1 MKVYFETLGCP
12 KNFNDTQAAEAFLMK
27 EGFEI
32 TDDPADADHIIVN
45 TCGFINDAKKESID
59 KIFEMADLKGEK
71 KTLTVSGCLSQ
82 RYASELTAEMPEV
95 DLFIGVND
103 YERLPELLKELSE
116 GKLSDRN
123 SSSDSCAYASKLP
136 LRDRN
141 ISEGSYTATLRIA
154 EGCDNR
160 CAYCVIPSIRGGYRS
175 KSMEDV
181 ISEAQI
187 LSDKGIK
194 EIILIAQD
202 VTNYGIDLY
211 GRYMLPD
218 LLKKLVNISG
228 IQWIRLMYCYEDRIT
243 DELIK
248 VMAEEPKICNY
259 IDVPIQ
265 HSSDHT
271 LKEMKRRSTGASIR
285 NTISRLRKAMPDIAI
300 RTTLIVG
307 FPGETEEDF
316 EDLMDFVEE
325 ERFQRLGVF
334 AYSQEEG
341 TPAGDREDQIPEDVK
356 EMRLDQ
362 IMRTQL
368 DISYQH
374 NQALIGSVLEVL
386 VEDVDDDGSYI
397 GRSRYDAPEIDNS
410 VIFTSSRELSPGDM
424 VNVYINDA
432 FDYDLAGYETEVE
445 DL

>member
-12 KNFNDTQAAEAFLMK
+12 KNFNDTQAAEAFLIK

-32 TDDPADADHIIVN
+32 ADSPEEADHIIVN

-59 KIFEMADLKGEK
+59 KIFEMAELKDQG

-82 RYASELTAEMPEV
+82 RYASELTEEMPEV

-103 YERLPELLKELSE
+103 YERLPGLLKELA
-116 GKLSDRN
+116 GGRLADRN
-123 SSSDSCAYASKLP
+123 SGSDSCAYASQLP
-136 LRDRN
+136 LLERN
-141 ISEGSYTATLRIA
+141 IEKGSYSATLRIA
-154 EGCDNR
+154 EGCDNC

-181 ISEAQI
+181 VSEAET
-187 LSDKGIK
+187 LAEKGIK

-211 GRYMLPD
+211 GRFMLPE
-218 LLKKLVNISG
+218 LLRKLVTVDG
-228 IQWIRLMYCYEDRIT
+228 IRWIRLMYCYEDRIT
-243 DELIK
+243 DELIE
-248 VMAEEPKICNY
+248 VMAEEPKICHY

-285 NTISRLRKAMPDIAI
+285 NTISRLRDAMPDIAI

-307 FPGETEEDF
+307 FPGETEDDF
-316 EDLMDFVEE
+316 YDLLEFVEE

-341 TPAGDREDQIPEDVK
+341 TPAGDREDQIPEDIK

-362 IMRTQL
+362 IMRKQL

-374 NQALIGSVLEVL
+374 NQELVGSVLEVL
-386 VEDVDDDGSYI
+386 VEAEDEDGSYI

-410 VIFTSSRELSPGDM
+410 VIFTSARDLEPGDII
-424 VNVYINDA
+424 NVYIDDA
-432 FDYDLAGYETEVE
+432 FDYDLAGHETEV
-445 DL
+445 

>member
-12 KNFNDTQAAEAFLMK
+12 KNFNDTQAAEAFLIK

-32 TDDPADADHIIVN
+32 ADSPEEADHIIVN
-45 TCGFINDAKKESID
+45 TCGFINDAKKESIE
-59 KIFEMADLKGEK
+59 KIFEMAELKDQG

-82 RYASELTAEMPEV
+82 RYASELTEEMPEV

-103 YERLPELLKELSE
+103 YGRLPGLLKELA
-116 GKLSDRN
+116 GGRLTDRN
-123 SSSDSCAYASKLP
+123 SGSDSCAYASQLP
-136 LRDRN
+136 LLERN
-141 ISEGSYTATLRIA
+141 IEKGSYSATLRIA
-154 EGCDNR
+154 EGCDNC

-181 ISEAQI
+181 VSEAET
-187 LSDKGIK
+187 LAEKGIK

-211 GRYMLPD
+211 GRFMLPE
-218 LLKKLVNISG
+218 LLRKLVTVDG
-228 IQWIRLMYCYEDRIT
+228 IRWIRLMYCYEDRIT
-243 DELIK
+243 DELIE
-248 VMAEEPKICNY
+248 VMAEEPKICHY

-285 NTISRLRKAMPDIAI
+285 NTISRLRDAMPDIAI

-307 FPGETEEDF
+307 FPGETEDDF
-316 EDLMDFVEE
+316 DDLLEFVEE

-341 TPAGDREDQIPEDVK
+341 TPAGDREDQIPEDIK

-374 NQALIGSVLEVL
+374 NQELVGSVLEVL
-386 VEDVDDDGSYI
+386 VEAEDEDGSYI

-410 VIFTSSRELSPGDM
+410 VIFTSARDLEPGDI
-424 VNVYINDA
+424 VNVYIDDA
-432 FDYDLAGYETEVE
+432 FDYDLAGHETEV
-445 DL
+445 

>member
-12 KNFNDTQAAEAFLMK
+12 KNFNDTQAAEAFLIK

-32 TDDPADADHIIVN
+32 ADSPEEADHIIVN

-59 KIFEMADLKGEK
+59 KIFEMAELKDQG

-82 RYASELTAEMPEV
+82 RYASELTEEMPEV

-103 YERLPELLKELSE
+103 YGRLPGLLKELA
-116 GKLSDRN
+116 GGRLADRN
-123 SSSDSCAYASKLP
+123 SGSDSCAYASQLP
-136 LRDRN
+136 LLERN
-141 ISEGSYTATLRIA
+141 IEKGSYSATLRIA
-154 EGCDNR
+154 EGCDNC

-181 ISEAQI
+181 VSEAEM
-187 LSDKGIK
+187 LAEKGIK

-211 GRYMLPD
+211 GRFMLPE
-218 LLKKLVNISG
+218 LLRKLVTVDG
-228 IQWIRLMYCYEDRIT
+228 IRWIRLMYCYEDRIT
-243 DELIK
+243 DELIE
-248 VMAEEPKICNY
+248 VMAEEPKICHY

-285 NTISRLRKAMPDIAI
+285 NTISRLRDAMPDIAI

-307 FPGETEEDF
+307 FPGETEDDF
-316 EDLMDFVEE
+316 DDLLEFVEE

-341 TPAGDREDQIPEDVK
+341 TPAGDREDQIPEDIK

-374 NQALIGSVLEVL
+374 NQELVGSVLEVL
-386 VEDVDDDGSYI
+386 VEAEDEDGSYI

-410 VIFTSSRELSPGDM
+410 VIFTSARDLEPGDI
-424 VNVYINDA
+424 VNVYIDDA
-432 FDYDLAGYETEVE
+432 FDYDLAGHETEV
-445 DL
+445 

>member
-12 KNFNDTQAAEAFLMK
+12 KNFNDTQAAEAFLIK

-32 TDDPADADHIIVN
+32 ADSPEEADHIIVN

-59 KIFEMADLKGEK
+59 KIFEMAELKDQG

-82 RYASELTAEMPEV
+82 RYASELTEEMPEV

-103 YERLPELLKELSE
+103 YERLPGLLKELA
-116 GKLSDRN
+116 GGRLGDRN
-123 SSSDSCAYASKLP
+123 SGSDSCAYASQLP
-136 LRDRN
+136 LLERN
-141 ISEGSYTATLRIA
+141 IEKGSYSATLRIA
-154 EGCDNR
+154 EGCDNC

-181 ISEAQI
+181 VSEAET
-187 LSDKGIK
+187 LAEKGIK

-211 GRYMLPD
+211 GRFMLPE
-218 LLKKLVNISG
+218 LLRKLVTVDG
-228 IQWIRLMYCYEDRIT
+228 IRWIRLMYCYEDRIT
-243 DELIK
+243 DELIE
-248 VMAEEPKICNY
+248 VMAEEPKICHY

-285 NTISRLRKAMPDIAI
+285 NTISRLRDAMPDIAI

-307 FPGETEEDF
+307 FPGETEDDF
-316 EDLMDFVEE
+316 DDLLEFVEE

-341 TPAGDREDQIPEDVK
+341 TPAGDREDQIPEDIK

-362 IMRTQL
+362 IMRKQL

-374 NQALIGSVLEVL
+374 NQELVGSVLEVL
-386 VEDVDDDGSYI
+386 VEAEDEDGSYI

-410 VIFTSSRELSPGDM
+410 VIFTSARDLEPGDI
-424 VNVYINDA
+424 VNVYIDDA
-432 FDYDLAGYETEVE
+432 FDYDLAGHETEV
-445 DL
+445 

>member
-1 MKVYFETLGCP
+1 MMKVYFETLGCP
-12 KNFNDTQAAEAFLMK
+12 KNFNDTQAAEAFLIK

-32 TDDPADADHIIVN
+32 ADSPEEADHIIVN

-59 KIFEMADLKGEK
+59 KIFEMAELKDQG

-82 RYASELTAEMPEV
+82 RYASELTEEMPEV

-103 YERLPELLKELSE
+103 YERLPGLLKELA
-116 GKLSDRN
+116 GGRLTDRN
-123 SSSDSCAYASKLP
+123 SGSDSCAYASQLP
-136 LRDRN
+136 LLERN
-141 ISEGSYTATLRIA
+141 IEKGSYSATLRIA
-154 EGCDNR
+154 EGCDNC

-181 ISEAQI
+181 VSEAET
-187 LSDKGIK
+187 LAENGIK

-211 GRYMLPD
+211 GRFMLPE
-218 LLKKLVNISG
+218 LLRKLVTVDG
-228 IQWIRLMYCYEDRIT
+228 IRWIRLMYCYEDRIT
-243 DELIK
+243 DELIE
-248 VMAEEPKICNY
+248 VMAEEPKICHY

-285 NTISRLRKAMPDIAI
+285 NTISRLRDAMPDIAI

-307 FPGETEEDF
+307 FPGETEDDF
-316 EDLMDFVEE
+316 DDLLEFVEE

-341 TPAGDREDQIPEDVK
+341 TPAGDREDQIPEDIK

-374 NQALIGSVLEVL
+374 NQELVGSVLEVL
-386 VEDVDDDGSYI
+386 VEAEDEDGSYI

-410 VIFTSSRELSPGDM
+410 VIFTSARDLEPGDI
-424 VNVYINDA
+424 VNVYIDDA
-432 FDYDLAGYETEVE
+432 FDYDLAGHETEV
-445 DL
+445 

>member
-12 KNFNDTQAAEAFLMK
+12 KNFNDTQAAEAFLIK

-32 TDDPADADHIIVN
+32 ADSPEEADHIIVN

-59 KIFEMADLKGEK
+59 KIFEMAELKDQG

-82 RYASELTAEMPEV
+82 RYASELTEEIPEV

-103 YERLPELLKELSE
+103 YEKLPRLLKELA
-116 GKLSDRN
+116 GGRLADRN
-123 SSSDSCAYASKLP
+123 SGSDSCAYASQLP
-136 LRDRN
+136 LLERN
-141 ISEGSYTATLRIA
+141 IEKGSYSATLRIA
-154 EGCDNR
+154 EGCDNC

-181 ISEAQI
+181 VSEAET
-187 LSDKGIK
+187 LAEKGIK

-211 GRYMLPD
+211 GRFMLPE
-218 LLKKLVNISG
+218 LLRKLVTVDG
-228 IQWIRLMYCYEDRIT
+228 IRWIRLMYCYEDRIT
-243 DELIK
+243 DELIE
-248 VMAEEPKICNY
+248 VMAEEPKICHY

-285 NTISRLRKAMPDIAI
+285 NTISRLRDAMPDIAI

-307 FPGETEEDF
+307 FPGETEDDF
-316 EDLMDFVEE
+316 DDLLEFVEE

-341 TPAGDREDQIPEDVK
+341 TPAGDREDQIPEDIK

-374 NQALIGSVLEVL
+374 NQELVGSVLEVL
-386 VEDVDDDGSYI
+386 VEAEDEDGSYI

-410 VIFTSSRELSPGDM
+410 VIFTSARDLEPGDI
-424 VNVYINDA
+424 VNVYIDDA
-432 FDYDLAGYETEVE
+432 FDYDLAGHETEV
-445 DL
+445 

>member
-12 KNFNDTQAAEAFLMK
+12 KNFNDTQAAEAFLIK

-32 TDDPADADHIIVN
+32 ADSPEEADHIIVN

-59 KIFEMADLKGEK
+59 KIFEMAELKDQG

-82 RYASELTAEMPEV
+82 RYASELTEEMPEV

-103 YERLPELLKELSE
+103 YERLPGLLKELA
-116 GKLSDRN
+116 GGRLADRN
-123 SSSDSCAYASKLP
+123 SGSDSCAYASQLP
-136 LRDRN
+136 LLERN
-141 ISEGSYTATLRIA
+141 IEKGSYSATLRIA
-154 EGCDNR
+154 EGCDNC

-181 ISEAQI
+181 VSEAET
-187 LSDKGIK
+187 LAENGIK

-211 GRYMLPD
+211 GRFMLPE
-218 LLKKLVNISG
+218 LLRKLVTVDG
-228 IQWIRLMYCYEDRIT
+228 IRWIRLMYCYEDRIT
-243 DELIK
+243 DELIE
-248 VMAEEPKICNY
+248 VMAEEPKICHY

-285 NTISRLRKAMPDIAI
+285 NTISRLRDAMPDIAI

-307 FPGETEEDF
+307 FPGETEDDF
-316 EDLMDFVEE
+316 DDLLEFVEE

-341 TPAGDREDQIPEDVK
+341 TPAGDREDQIPEDIK

-368 DISYQH
+368 NISYQH
-374 NQALIGSVLEVL
+374 NQELVGSVLEVL
-386 VEDVDDDGSYI
+386 VEAEDEDGSYI

-410 VIFTSSRELSPGDM
+410 VIFTSARDLEPGDI
-424 VNVYINDA
+424 VNVYIDDA
-432 FDYDLAGYETEVE
+432 FDYDLAGHETEV
-445 DL
+445 

>member
-12 KNFNDTQAAEAFLMK
+12 KNFNDTQAAEAFLIK

-32 TDDPADADHIIVN
+32 ADSPEEADHIIVN

-59 KIFEMADLKGEK
+59 KIFEMAELKDQG

-82 RYASELTAEMPEV
+82 RYASELTEEMPEV

-103 YERLPELLKELSE
+103 YEKLPRLLKELA
-116 GKLSDRN
+116 GGRLADRN
-123 SSSDSCAYASKLP
+123 SGSDSCAYASQLP
-136 LRDRN
+136 LLERN
-141 ISEGSYTATLRIA
+141 IEKGSYSATLRIA
-154 EGCDNR
+154 EGCDNC

-181 ISEAQI
+181 VSEAET
-187 LSDKGIK
+187 LAEKGIK

-211 GRYMLPD
+211 GRFMLPE
-218 LLKKLVNISG
+218 LLRKLVTVDG
-228 IQWIRLMYCYEDRIT
+228 IRWIRLMYCYEDRIT
-243 DELIK
+243 DELIE
-248 VMAEEPKICNY
+248 VMAEEPKICHY

-285 NTISRLRKAMPDIAI
+285 NTISRLRDAMPDIAI

-307 FPGETEEDF
+307 FPGETEDDF
-316 EDLMDFVEE
+316 DDLLEFVEE

-341 TPAGDREDQIPEDVK
+341 TPAGDREDQIPEDIK

-374 NQALIGSVLEVL
+374 NQELVGSVLEVL
-386 VEDVDDDGSYI
+386 VEAEDEDGSYI

-410 VIFTSSRELSPGDM
+410 VIFTSARDLEPGDI
-424 VNVYINDA
+424 VNVYIDDA
-432 FDYDLAGYETEVE
+432 FDYDLAGHETEV
-445 DL
+445 

>member
-1 MKVYFETLGCP
+1 MKVYIETLGCP
-12 KNFNDTQAAEAFLMK
+12 KNFNDTQAAEAFLIK

-32 TDDPADADHIIVN
+32 ADSPEEADHIIVN

-59 KIFEMADLKGEK
+59 KIFEMAELKDQG

-82 RYASELTAEMPEV
+82 RYSSELTEEMPEV

-103 YERLPELLKELSE
+103 YERLPGLLKEISDGRSTGRNRSSE
-116 GKLSDRN
+116 
-123 SSSDSCAYASKLP
+123 SCEYASQLP
-136 LRDRN
+136 LLERN
-141 ISEGSYTATLRIA
+141 IKKGTYTATLRIA
-154 EGCDNR
+154 EGCDNC

-175 KSMEDV
+175 KSMEDIV
-181 ISEAQI
+181 TEAKY
-187 LSDKGIK
+187 LAEEGIK

-211 GRYMLPD
+211 GRFMLPE
-218 LLKKLVNISG
+218 LLRKLVKVSG
-228 IQWIRLMYCYEDRIT
+228 IEWIRLMYCYEDRIT

-248 VMAEEPKICNY
+248 VMAEEPKICHY

-271 LKEMKRRSTGASIR
+271 LKEMKRRSTGSSIR
-285 NTISRLRKAMPDIAI
+285 NTISRLRASMPDIAI

-316 EDLMDFVEE
+316 DDLLDFVEE

-374 NQALIGSVLEVL
+374 NQALIGSVLDVL
-386 VEDVDDDGSYI
+386 VEDRDEDGSYI
-397 GRSRYDAPEIDNS
+397 GRSQYDAPEIDNS
-410 VIFTSSRELSPGDM
+410 VVFTSDRDLKPGDM
-424 VNVYINDA
+424 VKVFINDA
-432 FDYDLAGYETEVE
+432 FDYDLAGYEKEAE
-445 DL
+445 

>member
-12 KNFNDTQAAEAFLMK
+12 KNFNDTQAAEAFLIK

-32 TDDPADADHIIVN
+32 ADSPEEADHIIVN

-59 KIFEMADLKGEK
+59 KIFEMAELKDQG

-82 RYASELTAEMPEV
+82 RYASELTEEMPEV

-103 YERLPELLKELSE
+103 YERLPGLLKELA
-116 GKLSDRN
+116 GGRLADRN
-123 SSSDSCAYASKLP
+123 SGSDSCAYASQLP
-136 LRDRN
+136 LLERN
-141 ISEGSYTATLRIA
+141 IEKGSYSATLRIA
-154 EGCDNR
+154 EGCDNC

-181 ISEAQI
+181 VSEAET
-187 LSDKGIK
+187 LAEKGIK

-211 GRYMLPD
+211 GRFMLPE
-218 LLKKLVNISG
+218 LLRKLVTVDG
-228 IQWIRLMYCYEDRIT
+228 IRWIRLMYCYEDRIT
-243 DELIK
+243 DELIE
-248 VMAEEPKICNY
+248 VMAEEPKICHY

-285 NTISRLRKAMPDIAI
+285 NTISRLRDAMPDIAI

-307 FPGETEEDF
+307 FPGETEDDF
-316 EDLMDFVEE
+316 YDLLEFVEE

-341 TPAGDREDQIPEDVK
+341 TPAGDREDQIPEDIK

-374 NQALIGSVLEVL
+374 NQELVGSVLEVL
-386 VEDVDDDGSYI
+386 VEAEDEDGSYI

-410 VIFTSSRELSPGDM
+410 VIFTSARDLEPGDI
-424 VNVYINDA
+424 VNVYIDDA
-432 FDYDLAGYETEVE
+432 FDYDLAGHETEV
-445 DL
+445 

>member
-1 MKVYFETLGCP
+1 MMKVYFETLGCP
-12 KNFNDTQAAEAFLMK
+12 KNFNDTQAAEAFLIK

-32 TDDPADADHIIVN
+32 ADSPEEADHIIVN

-59 KIFEMADLKGEK
+59 KIFEMAELKDQG

-82 RYASELTAEMPEV
+82 RYASELTEEMPEV

-103 YERLPELLKELSE
+103 YERLPGLLKELA
-116 GKLSDRN
+116 GGRLADRN
-123 SSSDSCAYASKLP
+123 SGSDSCAYASQLP
-136 LRDRN
+136 LLERN
-141 ISEGSYTATLRIA
+141 IEKGSYSATLRIA
-154 EGCDNR
+154 EGCDNC

-181 ISEAQI
+181 VSEAET
-187 LSDKGIK
+187 LAEKGIK

-211 GRYMLPD
+211 GKFMLPE
-218 LLKKLVNISG
+218 LLRKLVTVDG
-228 IQWIRLMYCYEDRIT
+228 IRWIRLMYCYEDRIT
-243 DELIK
+243 DELIE
-248 VMAEEPKICNY
+248 VMAEEPKICHY

-285 NTISRLRKAMPDIAI
+285 NTISRLRDAMPDIAI

-307 FPGETEEDF
+307 FPGETEDDF
-316 EDLMDFVEE
+316 DDLLEFVEE

-341 TPAGDREDQIPEDVK
+341 TPAGDREDQIPEDIK

-374 NQALIGSVLEVL
+374 NQELVGSVLEVL
-386 VEDVDDDGSYI
+386 VEAEDEDGSYI

-410 VIFTSSRELSPGDM
+410 VIFTSARDLEPGDI
-424 VNVYINDA
+424 VNVYIDDA
-432 FDYDLAGYETEVE
+432 FDYDLAGHETEV
-445 DL
+445 

>member
-1 MKVYFETLGCP
+1 MMKVYFETLGCP
-12 KNFNDTQAAEAFLMK
+12 KNFNDTQAAEAFLIK

-32 TDDPADADHIIVN
+32 ADSPEEADHIIVN
-45 TCGFINDAKKESID
+45 TCGFINDAKKESIE
-59 KIFEMADLKGEK
+59 KIFEMAELKDQG

-82 RYASELTAEMPEV
+82 RYASELTEEMPEV

-103 YERLPELLKELSE
+103 YGRLPGLLKELA
-116 GKLSDRN
+116 GGRLADRN
-123 SSSDSCAYASKLP
+123 SGSDSCAYASQLP
-136 LRDRN
+136 LLERN
-141 ISEGSYTATLRIA
+141 IEKGSYSATLRIA
-154 EGCDNR
+154 EGCDNC

-181 ISEAQI
+181 VSEAET
-187 LSDKGIK
+187 LAEKGIK

-211 GRYMLPD
+211 GRFMLPE
-218 LLKKLVNISG
+218 LLRKLVTVDG
-228 IQWIRLMYCYEDRIT
+228 IRWIRLMYCYEDRIT
-243 DELIK
+243 DELIE
-248 VMAEEPKICNY
+248 VMAEEPKICHY

-285 NTISRLRKAMPDIAI
+285 NTISRLRDAMPDIAI

-307 FPGETEEDF
+307 FPGETEGDF
-316 EDLMDFVEE
+316 DDLLEFVEE

-341 TPAGDREDQIPEDVK
+341 TPAGDREDQIPEDIK

-374 NQALIGSVLEVL
+374 NQELVGSVLEVL
-386 VEDVDDDGSYI
+386 VEAEDEDGSYI

-410 VIFTSSRELSPGDM
+410 VIFTSARDLEPGDI
-424 VNVYINDA
+424 VNVYIDDA
-432 FDYDLAGYETEVE
+432 FDYDLAGHETEV
-445 DL
+445 

>member
-12 KNFNDTQAAEAFLMK
+12 KNFNDTQAAEAFLIK

-32 TDDPADADHIIVN
+32 ADSPEEADHIIVN
-45 TCGFINDAKKESID
+45 TCGFINDAKKESIE
-59 KIFEMADLKGEK
+59 KIFEMAELKDQG

-82 RYASELTAEMPEV
+82 MYASELTEEMPEV

-103 YERLPELLKELSE
+103 YERLPGLLKELA
-116 GKLSDRN
+116 GGRLADRN
-123 SSSDSCAYASKLP
+123 SGSDSCAYASQLP
-136 LRDRN
+136 LLERN
-141 ISEGSYTATLRIA
+141 IEKGSYSATLRIA
-154 EGCDNR
+154 EGCDNC

-181 ISEAQI
+181 VSEAET
-187 LSDKGIK
+187 LAEKGIK

-211 GRYMLPD
+211 GRFMLPE
-218 LLKKLVNISG
+218 LLRKLVTVDG
-228 IQWIRLMYCYEDRIT
+228 IRWIRLMYCYEDRIT
-243 DELIK
+243 DELIE
-248 VMAEEPKICNY
+248 VMAEEPKICHY

-285 NTISRLRKAMPDIAI
+285 NTISRLRDALPDIAI

-307 FPGETEEDF
+307 FPGETEDDF
-316 EDLMDFVEE
+316 DDLLEFVEE

-341 TPAGDREDQIPEDVK
+341 TPAGDREDQIPEDIK

-374 NQALIGSVLEVL
+374 NQELVGSVLEVL
-386 VEDVDDDGSYI
+386 VEAEDEDGSYI

-410 VIFTSSRELSPGDM
+410 VIFTSARDLEPGDI
-424 VNVYINDA
+424 VNVYIDDA
-432 FDYDLAGYETEVE
+432 FDYDLAGHETEV
-445 DL
+445 

>member
-12 KNFNDTQAAEAFLMK
+12 KNFNDTQAAEAFLIK

-32 TDDPADADHIIVN
+32 ADSPEEADHIIVN

-59 KIFEMADLKGEK
+59 KIFEMAELKDQG

-82 RYASELTAEMPEV
+82 RYASELTEEMPEV

-103 YERLPELLKELSE
+103 YERLPGLLKELA
-116 GKLSDRN
+116 GGRLADRN
-123 SSSDSCAYASKLP
+123 SGSDSCAYASQLP
-136 LRDRN
+136 LLERN
-141 ISEGSYTATLRIA
+141 IEKGSYSATLRIA
-154 EGCDNR
+154 EGCDNC

-181 ISEAQI
+181 VSEAET
-187 LSDKGIK
+187 LAEKGIK

-211 GRYMLPD
+211 GRFMLPE
-218 LLKKLVNISG
+218 LLRKLVTVDG
-228 IQWIRLMYCYEDRIT
+228 IRWIRLMYCYEDRIT
-243 DELIK
+243 DELIE
-248 VMAEEPKICNY
+248 VMAEEPKICHY

-285 NTISRLRKAMPDIAI
+285 NTISRLRDAMPDIAI

-307 FPGETEEDF
+307 FPGETEDDF
-316 EDLMDFVEE
+316 YDLLEFVEE

-341 TPAGDREDQIPEDVK
+341 TPAGDREDQIPEDIK

-374 NQALIGSVLEVL
+374 NQELVGSVLEVL
-386 VEDVDDDGSYI
+386 VEAEDEDGSYI

-410 VIFTSSRELSPGDM
+410 VIFTSARDLEPGDII
-424 VNVYINDA
+424 NVYIDDA
-432 FDYDLAGYETEVE
+432 FDYDLAGHETEV
-445 DL
+445 

>member
-12 KNFNDTQAAEAFLMK
+12 KNFNDTQAAEAFLIK

-32 TDDPADADHIIVN
+32 ADSPEEADHIIVN

-59 KIFEMADLKGEK
+59 KIFEMAELKDQG

-82 RYASELTAEMPEV
+82 RYASELTEEMPEV

-103 YERLPELLKELSE
+103 YERLPGLLKELA
-116 GKLSDRN
+116 GGRLADRN
-123 SSSDSCAYASKLP
+123 SGSDSCAYASQLP
-136 LRDRN
+136 LLERN
-141 ISEGSYTATLRIA
+141 IEKGSYSATLRIA
-154 EGCDNR
+154 EGCDNC

-181 ISEAQI
+181 VSEAET
-187 LSDKGIK
+187 LAEKGIK

-211 GRYMLPD
+211 GRFMLPE
-218 LLKKLVNISG
+218 LLRKLVTVDG
-228 IQWIRLMYCYEDRIT
+228 IRWIRLMYCYEDRIT
-243 DELIK
+243 DELIE
-248 VMAEEPKICNY
+248 VMTEETKICHY

-285 NTISRLRKAMPDIAI
+285 NTISRLRDAMPDIAI

-307 FPGETEEDF
+307 FPGETEDDF
-316 EDLMDFVEE
+316 DDLLEFVEE

-341 TPAGDREDQIPEDVK
+341 TPAGDREDQIPEDIK

-374 NQALIGSVLEVL
+374 NQELVGSVLEVL
-386 VEDVDDDGSYI
+386 VEAEDEDGSYI

-410 VIFTSSRELSPGDM
+410 VIFTSARDLEPGDI
-424 VNVYINDA
+424 VNVYIDDA
-432 FDYDLAGYETEVE
+432 FDYDLAGHETEV
-445 DL
+445 